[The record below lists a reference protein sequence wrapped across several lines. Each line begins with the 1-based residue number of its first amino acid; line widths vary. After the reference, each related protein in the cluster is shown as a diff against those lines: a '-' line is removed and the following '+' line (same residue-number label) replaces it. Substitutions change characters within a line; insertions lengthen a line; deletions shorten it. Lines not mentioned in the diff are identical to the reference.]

1 MSARMP
7 PSGFFPEAEASIF
20 SPPSL
25 SRNNK
30 NLFDYSLIFPVLNN
44 QLLFFFRIIK
54 YSNELSVPLK
64 EPVWYNETMRIS
76 SKKLSSGHR
85 KKALRI
91 FLSRIQTVKKQSDLN
106 KLLDLFFTKN
116 EKEIVLRRLVIA
128 DMLAEKVKYRN
139 IQKDLNVSRQTISNV
154 RDILEA
160 RGYGRNPQRK
170 RAYSHRK
177 KRERPLLGYY
187 KGAPSVL

>member
-1 MSARMP
+1 ML
-7 PSGFFPEAEASIF
+7 
-20 SPPSL
+20 L
-25 SRNNK
+25 SRVRT
-30 NLFDYSLIFPVLNN
+30 I
-44 QLLFFFRIIK
+44 
-54 YSNELSVPLK
+54 
-64 EPVWYNETMRIS
+64 
-76 SKKLSSGHR
+76 
-85 KKALRI
+85 
-91 FLSRIQTVKKQSDLN
+91 KKQPDLN

-187 KGAPSVL
+187 KGAPSIL